1 MKLIHATCTEHG
13 PNDMQTHKRF
23 FYMFGSSF
31 GMMLFLF
38 QFFYGTHDTDTCD
51 MHCNGNKM
59 KLAVC
64 TGHGTIVSDTVIACY
79 L

>member
-1 MKLIHATCTEHG
+1 
-13 PNDMQTHKRF
+13 
-23 FYMFGSSF
+23 MFGSSF

-64 TGHGTIVSDTVIACY
+64 MGHGTIVTDSSLLMRDIEHVTETTDTTN
-79 L
+79 